1 MRRLAFAAALL
12 IAPTAAHADSY
23 PAFPILSAQTNVVG
37 ETITYPTTG
46 PAKVTAAIVTMA
58 PGEKTIMH
66 RHGVPMF
73 AYILE
78 GEITV
83 DYGSHGKKTYR
94 AGQGLMEA
102 MAVPHF
108 GTNTGSGPLR
118 LIAVYMGAEGAK
130 NVLAE

>member
-1 MRRLAFAAALL
+1 MRRLVLAAVLTACAAA
-12 IAPTAAHADSY
+12 AQAQSY
-23 PAFPILSAQTNVVG
+23 PAFPILSAQTSVTG
-37 ETITYPTTG
+37 EAIAYPTTG

-83 DYGSHGKKTYR
+83 DYGPHGKKTYR

-108 GTNTGSGPLR
+108 GTNTGTGVMR
-118 LIAVYMGAEGAK
+118 LVAVYMGAEGAK
-130 NVLAE
+130 NVIAE